1 MTFLSRLFGKQ
12 DKRDALRPLW
22 HRSVAIA
29 REKEWYLH
37 CGVADTTEGRF
48 EMVTLVLALVLLRL
62 EREPGLA
69 EESARLTE
77 LFIEDMDGQMRNAG
91 VGDLVVGKK
100 MGKLM
105 GVLGGRLG
113 ALRDCR
119 AQDGDL
125 ADLFARNVTL
135 REGCNPAPGAARLK
149 ALAERLDAVEA
160 SALLAADFAR

>member
-12 DKRDALRPLW
+12 DKRDAMRPLW

-29 REKEWYLH
+29 REKDWYLD

-48 EMVTLVLALVLLRL
+48 EMVTLVLALILLRL
-62 EREPGLA
+62 EREPDLA
-69 EESARLTE
+69 EQAARLTE

-113 ALRDCR
+113 ALRECLS
-119 AQDGDL
+119 ANGDL
-125 ADLFARNVTL
+125 AELFARNVTL
-135 REGCNPAPGAARLK
+135 REGRDPTPAAARLK

-160 SALLAADFAR
+160 SALLLADFAR

>member
-1 MTFLSRLFGKQ
+1 MTFLSRLLGKQ
-12 DKRDALRPLW
+12 DKRDAMRPLW

-29 REKEWYLH
+29 REKEWYLD

-62 EREPGLA
+62 EREPDRA
-69 EESARLTE
+69 EEAARLTE

-91 VGDLVVGKK
+91 VGDLVVGKH

-113 ALRDCR
+113 ALRDGL
-119 AQDGDL
+119 AGNGSL

-135 REGCNPAPGAARLK
+135 REGCGPAPAAARLQ
-149 ALAERLDAVEA
+149 ALAQRLDAVEA
-160 SALLAADFAR
+160 SALLTADFAR